1 MRMDTNSTE
10 TTTQA
15 RKSALLVVDMQQAS
29 AGEGFRRDEVTHRI
43 RGLIDRAKAQ
53 GTPVIWIQHEE
64 GEPFTPGSPGWQILE
79 EIRPGEGDKVIP
91 KHYLDSFVDTTL
103 RQELDR
109 LGVGHLVICGAATD
123 ARIRTTTARSQ
134 IEGYDV
140 TLVAD
145 GHTTDVGPWPL
156 PLPDGT
162 KVPIGAEQMIAYTNF
177 FVEDTAYPDVTTT
190 VVPAD
195 DVIFAS

>member
-1 MRMDTNSTE
+1 MTTD
-10 TTTQA
+10 TTQA
-15 RKSALLVVDMQQAS
+15 RRSALLVIDVQNANT
-29 AGEGFRRDEVTHRI
+29 AEGYQRDQVIGRI
-43 RGLIDRAKAQ
+43 RGLIDRAKAE
-53 GTPVIWIQHEE
+53 GAPVIWVQHDQ
-64 GEPFTPGSPGWQILE
+64 PGSQLEKGSEGWQIVAE
-79 EIRPGEGDKVIP
+79 VRPGDGETVIE
-91 KHYLDSFVDTTL
+91 KQYLDAFVETSL

-109 LGVGHLVICGAATD
+109 LGVGHLVITGAATD
-123 ARIRTTTARSQ
+123 ACIRTTTARSQ

-177 FVEDTAYPDVTTT
+177 FVEDTAYPGVTTT
-190 VVPAD
+190 VVPAEE
-195 DVIFAS
+195 VSFVS

>member
-1 MRMDTNSTE
+1 MDTNSTD

-53 GTPVIWIQHEE
+53 GTPVIWIRHEE

-79 EIRPGEGDKVIP
+79 EIRPGEGDTVIP

-109 LGVGHLVICGAATD
+109 LGVGHVVICGAATD
-123 ARIRTTTARSQ
+123 ACIRTTTAS
-134 IEGYDV
+134 
-140 TLVAD
+140 
-145 GHTTDVGPWPL
+145 P
-156 PLPDGT
+156 
-162 KVPIGAEQMIAYTNF
+162 
-177 FVEDTAYPDVTTT
+177 
-190 VVPAD
+190 
-195 DVIFAS
+195 

>member
-1 MRMDTNSTE
+1 MTDN
-10 TTTQA
+10 TT
-15 RKSALLVVDMQQAS
+15 RKSALLVIDVQNANT
-29 AGEGFRRDEVTHRI
+29 AEGYRRDEVIGNI
-43 RGLIDRAKAQ
+43 RGLIDRAKDA
-53 GTPVIWIQHEE
+53 GTPVIWVQHHA
-64 GEPFTPGSPGWQILE
+64 GGSPLERGTEGWQIVE
-79 EIRPGEGDKVIP
+79 EVRPGEGETVIE
-91 KHYLDSFVDTTL
+91 KEYLDSFVETGL
-103 RQELDR
+103 RDELDR

-123 ARIRTTTARSQ
+123 ACIRSTAQRSQ

-177 FVEDTAYPDVTTT
+177 FVEDTAYPGVTTT

-195 DVIFAS
+195 EVTFTG